1 MEETIELTL
10 GYKIREKV
18 LGSAAVKEAKKELDI
33 LGWNTFLAR
42 FAKQM

>member
-18 LGSAAVKEAKKELDI
+18 LGGAAVEEAKKEFDTLVS
-33 LGWNTFLAR
+33 NTFLAG
-42 FAKQM
+42 FAK